1 MVRTGTAPG
10 PLWVPRTSIFLIAH
24 FLPLNSFLTVMLWW
38 VLCWIGCCAL
48 QLSGFSSHTVLFSL
62 VLCPMTCLDL
72 PGFPTPSLQL
82 RESTGLYFNCIS
94 LCHSLEALKAA
105 SRLVCHPPLK
115 ATVLYYLMSRILKTI
130 VPCCVFSVCLEW
142 RVSLAP
148 FISSWSGVL
157 ISFSLYRFRDE
168 KFVFYTY
175 QRSWR

>member
-1 MVRTGTAPG
+1 
-10 PLWVPRTSIFLIAH
+10 
-24 FLPLNSFLTVMLWW
+24 
-38 VLCWIGCCAL
+38 
-48 QLSGFSSHTVLFSL
+48 
-62 VLCPMTCLDL
+62 MTCLDL

-157 ISFSLYRFRDE
+157 RQELLVRGHLSVHY
-168 KFVFYTY
+168 VFHQGMFAMGIWDHCQKAANTWSQELQSMLWPKKYSTIILARAGSVPG
-175 QRSWR
+175 QH